1 MIEAHRQAFLESLSQ
16 GRNYSQR
23 TVAAYQLDLSQFD
36 AFLERTGGGR
46 AEDRRSGDRRS
57 VDLGSIDLRLL
68 RQFLGEL
75 IDAGLSPRSVARK
88 VACLKSFFR
97 FLRRKGAVSADPT
110 SFLSPPRMPKR
121 LPRYLD
127 EESARR
133 LMEQP
138 DRSSPLG
145 ARDAAILEL
154 FYSTGIRLSELLGLR
169 PSDIDFE
176 RRTVTVLGKGRK
188 QRIVPFGSHAESA
201 LRAYASVRRSLLPGD
216 GTAPP
221 EFFLSARGKRMQPKG
236 VNVLVNRYIGAVA
249 DLDKKSPHVLRHTFA
264 THLLNRGADLQAV
277 RELLGHASLST
288 TQVYT
293 HVSIDRLKRVYAQA
307 HPRGS

>member
-1 MIEAHRQAFLESLSQ
+1 MIEAQRQAFLESLSQ
-16 GRNYSQR
+16 GRNYSPR
-23 TVAAYQLDLSQFD
+23 TIAAYRLDLSQFEE
-36 AFLERTGGGR
+36 FLQRAGSER
-46 AEDRRSGDRRS
+46 AL
-57 VDLGSIDLRLL
+57 DLTLVDLRLL
-68 RQFLGEL
+68 RRFLGEL

-97 FLRRKGAVSADPT
+97 FLRRKGVVSADPT
-110 SFLSPPRMPKR
+110 SLLSPPKVPKR

-127 EESARR
+127 EEGARR

-138 DRSSPLG
+138 DRSSPIG

-154 FYSTGIRLSELLGLR
+154 FYSTGIRLSELLGVRRADMDL
-169 PSDIDFE
+169 E
-176 RRTVTVLGKGRK
+176 RRTVNVLGKGRK
-188 QRIVPFGSHAESA
+188 QRIVPFGSHAEAA
-201 LRAYASVRRSLLPGD
+201 LRLYASMRPQLVPKD
-216 GTAPP
+216 HEPPP
-221 EFFLSARGKRMQPKG
+221 EFFLSVRGKRMQPKG
-236 VNVLVNRYIGAVA
+236 VNELVNRYIGAVA

>member
-1 MIEAHRQAFLESLSQ
+1 VIETHRQAFLESLSL
-16 GRNYSQR
+16 GRNYSPR
-23 TVAAYQLDLSQFD
+23 TIVAYRLDLSQFE
-36 AFLERTGGGR
+36 AFLQRAGEGR
-46 AEDRRSGDRRS
+46 RA
-57 VDLGSIDLRLL
+57 DLALVDLRLL
-68 RQFLGEL
+68 RRFLGEL
-75 IDAGLSPRSVARK
+75 MDAGLSARSVARK

-97 FLRRKGAVSADPT
+97 YLRRKGVVSTDPT
-110 SFLSPPRMPKR
+110 SLLSPPKAPRR

-127 EESARR
+127 EDGARR

-138 DRSSPLG
+138 DRTSPLG

-169 PSDIDFE
+169 QADVDFG
-176 RRTVTVLGKGRK
+176 RRTVSVLGKGRK
-188 QRIVPFGSHAESA
+188 QRIVPFGSHAGEA
-201 LRAYASVRRSLLPGD
+201 LTLYASMRPQLLPKG
-216 GTAPP
+216 GEAPA
-221 EFFLSARGKRMQPKG
+221 EFFLSVRGKRMQPKG

-249 DLDKKSPHVLRHTFA
+249 DLEKKSPHVLRHTFA

>member
-1 MIEAHRQAFLESLSQ
+1 MIEAQRQAFLESLSQ
-16 GRNYSQR
+16 GRNYSPR
-23 TVAAYQLDLSQFD
+23 TIAAYLLDLTQFEE
-36 AFLERTGGGR
+36 FL
-46 AEDRRSGDRRS
+46 RRSGEGRAA
-57 VDLGSIDLRLL
+57 DLALVDLRLL
-68 RQFLGEL
+68 RRFLGEL
-75 IDAGLSPRSVARK
+75 MDAGLSPRSVARK

-97 FLRRKGAVSADPT
+97 YLRRQGVVPSDPT
-110 SFLSPPRMPKR
+110 SLLSPPKVPKR

-127 EESARR
+127 EEGARR

-138 DRSSPLG
+138 DRSNPVG

-154 FYSTGIRLSELLGLR
+154 FYSTGIRLSELIGLR
-169 PSDIDFE
+169 QSDMDFE
-176 RRTVTVLGKGRK
+176 RQTVSVLGKGRK
-188 QRIVPFGSHAESA
+188 QRIVPFGKHAGAA
-201 LRAYASVRRSLLPGD
+201 LAAYAAMRPQLCPAAGPP
-216 GTAPP
+216 PP
-221 EFFLSARGKRMQPKG
+221 EFFLSVRGKRMQPKG
-236 VNVLVNRYIGAVA
+236 VNELVNRYIGAVA
-249 DLDKKSPHVLRHTFA
+249 DLEKKSPHVLRHTFA

>member
-1 MIEAHRQAFLESLSQ
+1 MTEAHRQAFLESLAQ
-16 GRNYSQR
+16 GRNFSPR
-23 TVAAYQLDLSQFD
+23 TIVAYRLDLTQFD
-36 AFLERTGGGR
+36 EFLRRAGGGS
-46 AEDRRSGDRRS
+46 AT
-57 VDLGSIDLRLL
+57 DLARVDLRLL
-68 RQFLGEL
+68 RRFLGEL
-75 IDAGLSPRSVARK
+75 VDAGLSPRSVARK
-88 VACLKSFFR
+88 VASLKSFFR
-97 FLRRKGAVSADPT
+97 FLRRAGVVSANPT
-110 SFLSPPRMPKR
+110 SLLSRPKVPKR

-127 EESARR
+127 EEAARR

-138 DRSSPLG
+138 DRSTPAG

-169 PSDIDFE
+169 RPDVDFE
-176 RRTVTVLGKGRK
+176 RRTVSVLGKGRK
-188 QRIVPFGSHAESA
+188 QRIVPFGSHAGEA
-201 LRAYASVRRSLLPGD
+201 LALYASMRPRLLPPRG
-216 GTAPP
+216 GAPE

-249 DLDKKSPHVLRHTFA
+249 DLEKKSPHVLRHTFA

-293 HVSIDRLKRVYAQA
+293 HVSIERLKRVYAQA
-307 HPRGS
+307 HPRGSSEPVS

>member
-1 MIEAHRQAFLESLSQ
+1 VIEAQRQAFLESLSQ
-16 GRNYSQR
+16 GRNYSPR
-23 TVAAYQLDLSQFD
+23 TIAAYRLDLSQFEE
-36 AFLERTGGGR
+36 FLRRAGSGR
-46 AEDRRSGDRRS
+46 A
-57 VDLGSIDLRLL
+57 VDLALVDLRLL
-68 RQFLGEL
+68 RRFLGEL

-97 FLRRKGAVSADPT
+97 FLRRKQIVSADPT
-110 SFLSPPRMPKR
+110 SLLSPPKAPKR

-127 EESARR
+127 EEGARR

-138 DRSSPLG
+138 DRSSPIG

-154 FYSTGIRLSELLGLR
+154 FYSTGIRLSELLGVRRADMDL
-169 PSDIDFE
+169 E
-176 RRTVTVLGKGRK
+176 RRTVSVLGKGRK
-188 QRIVPFGSHAESA
+188 QRIVPFGSHAEAA
-201 LRAYASVRRSLLPGD
+201 LRLY
-216 GTAPP
+216 GTMRPQLAPKDHEAPP
-221 EFFLSARGKRMQPKG
+221 EFFLSVRGKRMQPKG
-236 VNVLVNRYIGAVA
+236 VNELVNRYIGAVS

-307 HPRGS
+307 HPKGS

>member
-1 MIEAHRQAFLESLSQ
+1 MIEAQRQAFLESLSQ
-16 GRNYSQR
+16 GRNYSPR
-23 TVAAYQLDLSQFD
+23 TIAAYRLDLSQFEE
-36 AFLERTGGGR
+36 FLRRAGSGR
-46 AEDRRSGDRRS
+46 A
-57 VDLGSIDLRLL
+57 VDLALVDLRLL
-68 RQFLGEL
+68 RRFLGEL

-97 FLRRKGAVSADPT
+97 FLRRKQIVSADPT
-110 SFLSPPRMPKR
+110 SLLSPPKAPKR

-127 EESARR
+127 EEGARR

-138 DRSSPLG
+138 DRSSPIG

-154 FYSTGIRLSELLGLR
+154 FYSTGIRLSELLGVRRADMDL
-169 PSDIDFE
+169 E
-176 RRTVTVLGKGRK
+176 RRTVSVLGKGRK
-188 QRIVPFGSHAESA
+188 QRIVPFGSHAEAA
-201 LRAYASVRRSLLPGD
+201 LRLYASMRPELVPKD
-216 GTAPP
+216 HEAPP
-221 EFFLSARGKRMQPKG
+221 EFFLSVRGKRMQPKG
-236 VNVLVNRYIGAVA
+236 VNELVNRYIGAVS

-307 HPRGS
+307 HPKGS

>member
-1 MIEAHRQAFLESLSQ
+1 VIEAQRQAFLESLSQ
-16 GRNYSQR
+16 GRNYSPR
-23 TVAAYQLDLSQFD
+23 TISAYLLDLSQFEE
-36 AFLERTGGGR
+36 FLRRDGDGR
-46 AEDRRSGDRRS
+46 AVGLAL
-57 VDLGSIDLRLL
+57 VDLRLL
-68 RQFLGEL
+68 RRFLGEL
-75 IDAGLSPRSVARK
+75 MDAGLSPRSVARK

-97 FLRRKGAVSADPT
+97 FLRRKGVVSSDPT
-110 SFLSPPRMPKR
+110 SLLSPPKAPKR

-127 EESARR
+127 EEGARR

-138 DRSSPLG
+138 DRSTPVG

-154 FYSTGIRLSELLGLR
+154 FYSTGIRLSELIGLR
-169 PSDIDFE
+169 QSDMDFK
-176 RRTVTVLGKGRK
+176 RRTVSVLGKGRK
-188 QRIVPFGSHAESA
+188 QRIVPFGSHAGAA
-201 LRAYASVRRSLLPGD
+201 LTAYAAMRPHLCPAG
-216 GTAPP
+216 GAPPP
-221 EFFLSARGKRMQPKG
+221 EFFLSVRGKRMQPKG

>member
-1 MIEAHRQAFLESLSQ
+1 MEAHPVIETHRTAFLESLSQ
-16 GRNYSQR
+16 GRNYSPR
-23 TVAAYQLDLSQFD
+23 TVAAYRLDLTQFE
-36 AFLERTGGGR
+36 AFLRGAGGERPIDVAG
-46 AEDRRSGDRRS
+46 
-57 VDLGSIDLRLL
+57 VDLKTLR
-68 RQFLGEL
+68 RFLGGL
-75 IDAGLSPRSVARK
+75 IDSGLSPRSVARK

-97 FLRRKGAVSADPT
+97 FLRRRGVLSADPT
-110 SFLSPPRMPKR
+110 ALLSPPRAPRR

-127 EESARR
+127 EEAARR

-138 DRSSPLG
+138 DRSSPIG

-169 PSDIDFE
+169 PADVDLE
-176 RRTVTVLGKGRK
+176 RRTVSVLGKGRK
-188 QRIVPFGSHAESA
+188 QRIVPFGTHAEAA
-201 LRAYASVRRSLLPGD
+201 LRGYAEMRPHLFPRD
-216 GTAPP
+216 REAPP

-249 DLDKKSPHVLRHTFA
+249 DLEKKSPHVLRHTFA
-264 THLLNRGADLQAV
+264 THMLNRGADLQAV

>member
-1 MIEAHRQAFLESLSQ
+1 MIEAQRQAFLESLSQ
-16 GRNYSQR
+16 GRNYSPR
-23 TVAAYQLDLSQFD
+23 TIAAYLLDLTQFEQ
-36 AFLERTGGGR
+36 FLRR
-46 AEDRRSGDRRS
+46 AGEARAA
-57 VDLGSIDLRLL
+57 DLALVDLRLL
-68 RQFLGEL
+68 RRFLGEL
-75 IDAGLSPRSVARK
+75 MDAGLSPRSVARK

-97 FLRRKGAVSADPT
+97 YLRRQGVVPSDPA
-110 SFLSPPRMPKR
+110 SLLSPPRVPKR

-127 EESARR
+127 EEGARR

-138 DRSSPLG
+138 DRSNPVG

-154 FYSTGIRLSELLGLR
+154 FYSTGIRLSELIGLR
-169 PSDIDFE
+169 QSDLDFE
-176 RRTVTVLGKGRK
+176 RQTVSVLGKGRK
-188 QRIVPFGSHAESA
+188 QRIVPFGKHAGAA
-201 LRAYASVRRSLLPGD
+201 LAAYAAMRQHLCPAAG
-216 GTAPP
+216 APPP
-221 EFFLSARGKRMQPKG
+221 EFFLSVRGKRMQPKG
-236 VNVLVNRYIGAVA
+236 VNELVNRYIGAVA
-249 DLDKKSPHVLRHTFA
+249 DLEKKSPHVLRHTFA

>member
-1 MIEAHRQAFLESLSQ
+1 VIETYRQAFLESLSQ
-16 GRNYSQR
+16 GRNFSPR
-23 TVAAYQLDLSQFD
+23 TIAAYGLDLTQFER
-36 AFLERTGGGR
+36 FLEGGGGGR
-46 AEDRRSGDRRS
+46 PVDIAQ
-57 VDLGSIDLRLL
+57 VDLKTLR
-68 RQFLGEL
+68 RFLGEL
-75 IDAGLSPRSVARK
+75 MDAGLAPRSVARK
-88 VACLKSFFR
+88 VASLKSFFR
-97 FLRRKGAVSADPT
+97 FLRRKGVVAADPT
-110 SFLSPPRMPKR
+110 SLLSPPKAPKR

-127 EESARR
+127 EDAARR

-138 DRSSPLG
+138 DRTSPMG

-154 FYSTGIRLSELLGLR
+154 FYSTGIRLSELLGVR
-169 PSDIDFE
+169 PADVDLE
-176 RRTVTVLGKGRK
+176 RRTVSVLGKGRK
-188 QRIVPFGSHAESA
+188 QRIVPFGSHAEA
-201 LRAYASVRRSLLPGD
+201 AIRLYASMRPHLVPKEGP
-216 GTAPP
+216 APP
-221 EFFLSARGKRMQPKG
+221 ELFLSARGKRMQPKG

-249 DLDKKSPHVLRHTFA
+249 DIEKKSPHVLRHTFA

>member
-1 MIEAHRQAFLESLSQ
+1 VTEVHPVIETHRQAFLESLSQ
-16 GRNYSQR
+16 GRNFSPR
-23 TVAAYQLDLSQFD
+23 TIDAYRLDLTQFE
-36 AFLERTGGGR
+36 AFLRGGGGAR
-46 AEDRRSGDRRS
+46 P
-57 VDLGSIDLRLL
+57 VDLGRVDLKTL
-68 RQFLGEL
+68 RRFLGEL
-75 IDAGLSPRSVARK
+75 LDAGLAPRSVARK
-88 VACLKSFFR
+88 VASLKSFFR
-97 FLRRKGAVSADPT
+97 FLRKKGVVPTDPA
-110 SFLSPPRMPKR
+110 SLLSPPKAPKR

-127 EESARR
+127 EEAARR

-138 DRSSPLG
+138 DRTTPIG

-154 FYSTGIRLSELLGLR
+154 FYSTGIRLSELLGVR
-169 PSDIDFE
+169 AADMDFE
-176 RRTVTVLGKGRK
+176 RRTVSVLGKGRK
-188 QRIVPFGSHAESA
+188 QRIVPFGSHAEEA
-201 LRAYASVRRSLLPGD
+201 LRLYASVRPRLVPEAGE
-216 GTAPP
+216 APR

-249 DLDKKSPHVLRHTFA
+249 DLEKKSPHVLRHTFA
-264 THLLNRGADLQAV
+264 THMLNRGADLQAV